1 MQDLTPPTFGTNRHF
16 FTLRLADPQD
26 DVLLRR
32 IGKLRAAMRSTL
44 RHHRF
49 RIDAIAVLPA
59 TIHMIW
65 TLPHENTDIANRI
78 GMFKARFSRHLP
90 PATYRSPS
98 QINKG
103 EKGIWQRGY
112 WCHPLRNAA
121 EFNRY
126 RALIYHSPVQAGLC
140 KTPQDWQYSS
150 IHRDL
155 ARGYPLPAP
164 LGSAAPPAIPQPVE
178 IARVAL

>member
-1 MQDLTPPTFGTNRHF
+1 MQDLSPPTSGASRHF
-16 FTLRLADPQD
+16 FTLRLADPEGD
-26 DVLLRR
+26 LLVRR
-32 IGKLRAAMRSTL
+32 IGKLRTAMRSTL

-65 TLPHENTDIANRI
+65 SLPPGDRDTANRI

-98 QINKG
+98 QIKKG

-112 WCHPLRNAA
+112 WCQPLRNPGDLA
-121 EFNRY
+121 RH
-126 RALIYHSPVQAGLC
+126 RALIYQSPVQAGLC

-164 LGSAAPPAIPQPVE
+164 LGDPTPPSIPPLHKSAHVS
-178 IARVAL
+178 L